1 MCVILITQG
10 QRRHMYCLVLYNYL
24 YSLMSVLYILYLS
37 VISSVQLVAPFLSTN
52 RAGKFGAIYTKGK
65 KFTHEARTCRRVPIH
80 VQN

>member
-10 QRRHMYCLVLYNYL
+10 QRRHIAWSSITILTL
-24 YSLMSVLYILYLS
+24 SLMSVLYKLYWS

-65 KFTHEARTCRRVPIH
+65 RFTHEARTCRRVPIH